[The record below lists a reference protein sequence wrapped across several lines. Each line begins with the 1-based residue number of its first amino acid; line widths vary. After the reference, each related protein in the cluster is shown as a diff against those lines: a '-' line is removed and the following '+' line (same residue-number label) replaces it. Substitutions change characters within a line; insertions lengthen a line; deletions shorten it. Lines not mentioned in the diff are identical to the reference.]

1 VFHQLDAKTKESS
14 LNEIHRIL
22 KPNGVLII
30 GDWGKPKSKMMRIMF
45 YFVQILDGFATT
57 KDNVDGKLPT
67 YVEKSGFM
75 DVVETGYINTKIGTY
90 CYYKGIK

>member
-1 VFHQLDAKTKESS
+1 
-14 LNEIHRIL
+14 
-22 KPNGVLII
+22 
-30 GDWGKPKSKMMRIMF
+30 MF